1 MLSAI
6 GTLRVIRVRR
16 IRTEVNVQQ
25 IRVPI
30 QPPHFQAP
38 RPMRPPLSPID
49 LRGSPRVGQTPAN
62 PPPYFLRNQTSS
74 PSEPSPQA
82 NETNTLIL
90 GGGLVL
96 GAVAAAWC
104 FAYLI
109 TRKRPIRRR
118 SAA

>member
-1 MLSAI
+1 M
-6 GTLRVIRVRR
+6 
-16 IRTEVNVQQ
+16 QQ
-25 IRVPI
+25 IRVPMP
-30 QPPHFQAP
+30 PPHFEAP
-38 RPMRPPLSPID
+38 RPMRPMRPPLSPIEWG
-49 LRGSPRVGQTPAN
+49 GSSRFGQTPAN

-74 PSEPSPQA
+74 PPGPSPQA
-82 NETNTLIL
+82 NETNKLIL

-118 SAA
+118 SAAGSAR